1 MGVWVCPLRVL
12 RVGRLVPCV
21 CPGYARLTHSQG
33 NQPFFPVVPP
43 LPRPPPQT
51 SGLAKA
57 RPSADARGVLLAAL
71 ATPRLANARRS
82 ADARPVGL
90 AALATPGLA
99 KARPSADA
107 RGVLLAALA
116 TPRLANAR
124 RSADAR
130 PVGLAALATPG
141 LAKARP
147 SAGAR
152 GEPLAALATPRL
164 AYARRSAS
172 ARPVG
177 LAALAVPV
185 APRVYLGWRIVA
197 TFRALAV
204 STNRS
209 AGCCD
214 PALPLVGVRFSTLLS
229 GRCVRCGA

>member
-51 SGLAKA
+51 S
-57 RPSADARGVLLAAL
+57 
-71 ATPRLANARRS
+71 
-82 ADARPVGL
+82 
-90 AALATPGLA
+90 GLA